1 MEIKE
6 QPKWCTC
13 AGTGSCMGCM
23 IRAVIKEQLGE
34 KGDEFLVSFIP
45 SIVLD
50 EAASEFVQKTGTP
63 FQKLAM
69 DMKMGM

>member
-1 MEIKE
+1 
-6 QPKWCTC
+6 
-13 AGTGSCMGCM
+13 M

-50 EAASEFVQKTGTP
+50 EAASEFV
-63 FQKLAM
+63 
-69 DMKMGM
+69 

>member
-13 AGTGSCMGCM
+13 AGAGSCMGCM
-23 IRAVIKEQLGE
+23 IRATVKEQLGE
-34 KGDEFLVSFIP
+34 RGDEFLVSFIP

-50 EAASEFVQKTGTP
+50 ESAADYVKSTGTT
-63 FQKLAM
+63 FQRLAM